1 MWERSGLWVSG
12 QKLLLGKRH
21 VKTQVCRNAPRN
33 QDRLFTMIKTFYFFV
48 FNKCLKAMQQCLL
61 ALQLPSRVELDWM
74 LTSAKSITQI
84 LEEEVHVVFFPP
96 KFTSTLLKPDFI
108 WHAFYKNN
116 GMMREKDMS
125 LSYICCQRE
134 VTSLSVWQLGHKNP
148 ACIMFCPQIHHDVNY
163 KYEVWPKHAG
173 WNVPANLYK
182 CFSTLSF
189 QPWALAPPKV

>member
-1 MWERSGLWVSG
+1 MC
-12 QKLLLGKRH
+12 LGRCFFLVTDKW
-21 VKTQVCRNAPRN
+21 KPRFTGMHL
-33 QDRLFTMIKTFYFFV
+33 DRLFTMIKTFCFFV
-48 FNKCLKAMQQCLL
+48 FNKCLKAMQLCCGSST
-61 ALQLPSRVELDWM
+61 A
-74 LTSAKSITQI
+74 I
-84 LEEEVHVVFFPP
+84 LEQEVHVVFFPP
-96 KFTSTLLKPDFI
+96 KFTSTLLKPDLS

-116 GMMREKDMS
+116 GMMRAPSSPSVHPRTCLCLIYVVK
-125 LSYICCQRE
+125 RE

-148 ACIMFCPQIHHDVNY
+148 ACLMFCPQIHHNVNY